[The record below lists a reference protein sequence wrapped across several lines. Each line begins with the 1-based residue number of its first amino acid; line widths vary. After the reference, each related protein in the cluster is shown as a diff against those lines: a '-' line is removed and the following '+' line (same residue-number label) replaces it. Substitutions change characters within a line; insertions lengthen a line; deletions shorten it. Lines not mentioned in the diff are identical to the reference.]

1 MVNFFLK
8 TVICLFIFQLSYS
21 QDSTLV
27 SSVVDTTSIK
37 VGEQFSYKIIIE
49 SDNFQEINFPET
61 FNFSPFTVADQ
72 FPTDTNYLKSKKII
86 SKKFNLTHFDE
97 GSYAISPQKL
107 SIGKEIYT
115 TEKIDIDGFGDHC
128 ILKSISKLSSRD
140 MPIERGGPSGMLCRG
155 FVFAYF

>member
-1 MVNFFLK
+1 MV
-8 TVICLFIFQLSYS
+8 VR
-21 QDSTLV
+21 
-27 SSVVDTTSIK
+27 SVVDTASIK

-97 GSYAISPQKL
+97 GSYSISPQKL
-107 SIGKEIYT
+107 SIGKI
-115 TEKIDIDGFGDHC
+115 F
-128 ILKSISKLSSRD
+128 ILQKKLTLMS
-140 MPIERGGPSGMLCRG
+140 
-155 FVFAYF
+155 